1 MSPEFPC
8 NLTWHQ
14 AMINKKQRAELN
26 GHRNA
31 DLITSGLALLQP
43 EKATGKA
50 PDRCSSRLM
59 KLIICSVD
67 PWIRPERQTGWG
79 TF

>member
-31 DLITSGLALLQP
+31 DLIAAGFTPLQP
-43 EKATGKA
+43 EKATRKA
-50 PDRCSSRLM
+50 LD
-59 KLIICSVD
+59 
-67 PWIRPERQTGWG
+67 
-79 TF
+79 